1 MINRIHQF
9 EEDIDLTSTR
19 LIRPAWCRAGSTSP
33 LDVDAYSRSLANQG
47 TRPLTARAH
56 SLPVRPLPLT
66 REQAEEHRAA
76 LFAIR
81 DLPLVL
87 SVSSIEPRKNQ
98 TSILLAAEQ
107 LWREG
112 QQFQLLF
119 IAGDGWLRDDFDA
132 ELKRAQDAGRP
143 VRVISKASEEV
154 LWAAYQLARFSVF
167 VSLAEGYGLPAAE
180 SIGSARLWC

>member
-1 MINRIHQF
+1 
-9 EEDIDLTSTR
+9 
-19 LIRPAWCRAGSTSP
+19 
-33 LDVDAYSRSLANQG
+33 
-47 TRPLTARAH
+47 
-56 SLPVRPLPLT
+56 
-66 REQAEEHRAA
+66 
-76 LFAIR
+76 
-81 DLPLVL
+81 VL

-143 VRVISKASEEV
+143 VRVISKASEEL

-180 SIGSARLWC
+180 SIGSGTPVVLTNYGSMAEIGEAGGAAMVDPRSLGEITTAMRRLLSDDEYLELLRRETREYPVSTWGDYASNTWAWLTEGE